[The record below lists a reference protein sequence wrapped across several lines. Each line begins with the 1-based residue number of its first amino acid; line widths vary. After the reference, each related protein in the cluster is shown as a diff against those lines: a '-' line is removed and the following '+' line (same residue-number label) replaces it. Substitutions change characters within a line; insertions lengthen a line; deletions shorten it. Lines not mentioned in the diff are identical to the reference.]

1 MRIQLAKRF
10 YNHIDRGYNVQ
21 KVLVELGVFVDPYAN
36 QLLLH
41 PNSQYHYADKYVF
54 FHDGDGVFCEMVL
67 YKDGSVNRIDYYKCR
82 GMPVLGSNGWARL
95 VFGQTLVRHNSRS
108 TNIVKKQNVL
118 YLIIDEFNELK
129 EEEIVIDNM
138 KQLGLDPKLVAENW
152 KYTHMA
158 SLSRALDGRDPILHS
173 WVSPD
178 GLHRVICTDNNIIYF
193 KMNDSKNWVE
203 QGRVM
208 K

>member
-1 MRIQLAKRF
+1 LVHNPRYIPNGAIISKA
-10 YNHIDRGYNVQ
+10 GKPQ
-21 KVLVELGVFVDPYAN
+21 KPSIGV
-36 QLLLH
+36 
-41 PNSQYHYADKYVF
+41 
-54 FHDGDGVFCEMVL
+54 C
-67 YKDGSVNRIDYYKCR
+67 
-82 GMPVLGSNGWARL
+82 
-95 VFGQTLVRHNSRS
+95 
-108 TNIVKKQNVL
+108 
-118 YLIIDEFNELK
+118 YLFKDEFDELK
-129 EEEIVIDNM
+129 EETIVIENM

-193 KMNDSKNWVE
+193 KMNDVKNWVE
-203 QGRVM
+203 QGRVV